1 MKFSPGHIR
10 ATRLT
15 KLAGTA
21 MAAENTFIR
30 GRLLDGSPIS
40 EPRPRSQP
48 EVWQNFELPFVRR
61 EFLSYPRNPPSR
73 SFLDVLEARRSAVN
87 GPLTKEALADLLWY
101 ATGVRGWEESGRA
114 GIPISWRP
122 APSGGG
128 LHPIEIIAIPNQTGA
143 DVLHYDPENHS
154 YDYWGGPWDDSSE
167 ERSVGKEGV
176 STCRSR
182 WSPSP

>member
-73 SFLDVLEARRSAVN
+73 SLLDVLDARRSAVH
-87 GPLTKEALADLLWY
+87 GPLTKEARADLLRY
-101 ATGVRGWEESGRA
+101 STGLRGWGESRRR

-128 LHPIEIIAIPNQTGA
+128 LLPIDHI
-143 DVLHYDPENHS
+143 
-154 YDYWGGPWDDSSE
+154 
-167 ERSVGKEGV
+167 GKANL
-176 STCRSR
+176 
-182 WSPSP
+182 

>member
-87 GPLTKEALADLLWY
+87 GPLTNEALA
-101 ATGVRGWEESGRA
+101 R
-114 GIPISWRP
+114 
-122 APSGGG
+122 
-128 LHPIEIIAIPNQTGA
+128 
-143 DVLHYDPENHS
+143 
-154 YDYWGGPWDDSSE
+154 SE
-167 ERSVGKEGV
+167 ERRVGKACV

-182 WSPSP
+182 WSP